1 MPLLWKSLVVVIL
14 APLGCA
20 FLLKDR
26 SLAGQ
31 IVELEISNKH
41 QSGGP
46 NQENPQKVGKKSF
59 LNKKP
64 RFILGFFSLD
74 ENLMDAFTVARF
86 STGYT
91 QCVSIYWPRMSEN
104 FYDF

>member
-1 MPLLWKSLVVVIL
+1 MMPLLWKSLVVVIL

-20 FLLKDR
+20 FLLMDR

-59 LNKKP
+59 LNKETKIYF
-64 RFILGFFSLD
+64 RIFS
-74 ENLMDAFTVARF
+74 
-86 STGYT
+86 
-91 QCVSIYWPRMSEN
+91 
-104 FYDF
+104 